1 MDKKNKK
8 ADEDYLNKE
17 IQPDEM
23 QRAVSYEL
31 EHKTLWLWYVLN
43 SFTMWVAYFMFIGT
57 ENTDWTIPTPIQVLI
72 VLYYGVMLFCLSLY
86 GIQASDKGVLNSF
99 SHYQKGLKGWKY
111 IIGVFNLSFPITCF
125 MSAVNGRF
133 EGKANNYK
141 IFFLTVFLMAA
152 AYEFISAFCVA
163 HNKKVCDSIAADDEE
178 PENNDN

>member
-8 ADEDYLNKE
+8 ATEDYLNKE

-43 SFTMWVAYFMFIGT
+43 SFTMWTAYFMFIGT
-57 ENTDWTIPTPIQVLI
+57 ENTDWTVPTPIQVLI
-72 VLYYGVMLFCLSLY
+72 VIYYGVMLFSLSLY
-86 GIQASDKGVLNSF
+86 NIQASDKGVLNSF

-133 EGKANNYK
+133 EGAGNNYK
-141 IFFLTVFLMAA
+141 IFFF
-152 AYEFISAFCVA
+152 
-163 HNKKVCDSIAADDEE
+163 NSIF
-178 PENNDN
+178 NGCCL